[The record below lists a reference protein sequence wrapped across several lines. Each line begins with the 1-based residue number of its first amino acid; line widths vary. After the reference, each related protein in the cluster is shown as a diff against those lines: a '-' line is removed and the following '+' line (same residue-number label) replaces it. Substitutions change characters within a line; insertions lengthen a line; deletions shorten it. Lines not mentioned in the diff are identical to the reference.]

1 MAEEEVKH
9 SSEYDAGFKA
19 GRGSQSSFGS
29 GDGYPRGTRQ
39 HSDYSGGFDAGRLE
53 GYRGETSLSTQVALL
68 QQTIGNY
75 QKDLLE
81 VYDNIKEIRGEIK
94 NINDM
99 ANKYRGGLLVVLA
112 LGGIIGTLVTLSDK
126 VIHWF
131 H

>member
-1 MAEEEVKH
+1 MAEEEIKH
-9 SSEYDAGFKA
+9 STEYEAGFKA
-19 GRGSQSSFGS
+19 GRSNQTTYSSDG
-29 GDGYPRGTRQ
+29 GYPHGRQ
-39 HSDYSGGFDAGRLE
+39 RNEYSGGFDAGRLE

>member
-1 MAEEEVKH
+1 MADENINRSNEYNQG
-9 SSEYDAGFKA
+9 YDAGRKSQSIHGSGGGYDA
-19 GRGSQSSFGS
+19 GRQR
-29 GDGYPRGTRQ
+29 DE
-39 HSDYSGGFDAGRLE
+39 YSGGFDAGRLE
-53 GYRGETSLSTQVALL
+53 RYRGEVNLSTQVALL

-75 QKDLLE
+75 QKDLSE
-81 VYDNIKEIRGEIK
+81 VYENIKEIRGEIK

-126 VIHWF
+126 IIHWF